1 MTLVPDYL
9 LGENGDPL
17 MLEDGSLWALESD
30 SGVTAVATV
39 TLRQNLS
46 TNAYY
51 WIGDVPVFTATFV
64 DLDGAATDPTIVVFT
79 WRLFDG
85 TETTYTFGDDDEVDT
100 TAWFNRVDRAWIW
113 IEARRPWLAPVS
125 GRAEAGREAWVD
137 DAVAEAERR
146 LDKALGATHQAR

>member
-1 MTLVPDYL
+1 MVPVPDFL
-9 LGENGDPL
+9 LGQNGDPL
-17 MLEDGSLWALESD
+17 TLEDGSLWALESD

-100 TAWFNRVDRAWIW
+100 TGIGVYTFIAPELTQSGKHTCRVDGTDPTA
-113 IEARRPWLAPVS
+113 A
-125 GRAEAGREAWVD
+125 
-137 DAVAEAERR
+137 AERSIGVR
-146 LDKALGATHQAR
+146 QSQFDNP